1 MTFQLLS
8 GDCVDLIDDLAANS
22 IDILYTDPPYIPP
35 SHSSTLTKYKKTLSE
50 MGILES
56 FFKRFIEKVDRVLKD
71 DGIFVIYCNCDSY
84 AMFYIHLY
92 PYVKKQ
98 RCFIWDK
105 ISCSLGY
112 TFRHQHEMIIC
123 GERPNMKPI
132 KCGTG
137 DIFKYKVVKAK
148 DKDHPAQKPV
158 DLHTHILR
166 NMIGDD
172 TDKVVLDPFMG
183 TGSIG
188 LACKDIGCKYI
199 GMEIEPEY
207 FKVAQEKITMR
218 DL

>member
-1 MTFQLLS
+1 MTCKLLS
-8 GDCVDLIDDLAANS
+8 GDCIDLLDDLAANS